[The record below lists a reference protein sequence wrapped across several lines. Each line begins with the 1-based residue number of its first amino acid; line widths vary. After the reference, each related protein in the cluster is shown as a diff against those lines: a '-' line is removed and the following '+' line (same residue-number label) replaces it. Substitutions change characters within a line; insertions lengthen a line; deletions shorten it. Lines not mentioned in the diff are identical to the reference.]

1 MCFHI
6 VHIQYPAFIDV
17 CYLQLANQ
25 ETLTLPGH
33 LVSPLLPTGPW
44 MSNESV
50 NVHWGTLL
58 RLLSEGA
65 SVLLSFT
72 FTPFGYSEFSHCH
85 LSRHFWARSMKGFTK
100 VKPNQVKRGILISKK
115 GFSSDGLSY
124 TPNEANRYKD
134 MRGSVAVFEFILNV
148 KYQRNDAV
156 QLWHQL
162 QCTNNLA
169 NLYRCHFGTHP
180 ASIFCIH

>member
-1 MCFHI
+1 MFVTCSMLIRRRLLFPGTWSHLCFPW
-6 VHIQYPAFIDV
+6 VRECPMNLWMFTEVLYCV
-17 CYLQLANQ
+17 CY
-25 ETLTLPGH
+25 
-33 LVSPLLPTGPW
+33 
-44 MSNESV
+44 
-50 NVHWGTLL
+50 
-58 RLLSEGA
+58 SEGA

-169 NLYRCHFGTHP
+169 HLHRCHFGTHP